1 MTEYTIGKAKV
12 RVHGTP
18 DPEVLRAATETFLK
32 KAEKQRRERLKSN
45 TAKNQPSV
53 NAS

>member
-1 MTEYTIGKAKV
+1 MTEYTIGKARV

-18 DPEVLRAATETFLK
+18 DPDRLRAATETFLK

-45 TAKNQPSV
+45 TERIPQKISAY
-53 NAS
+53 